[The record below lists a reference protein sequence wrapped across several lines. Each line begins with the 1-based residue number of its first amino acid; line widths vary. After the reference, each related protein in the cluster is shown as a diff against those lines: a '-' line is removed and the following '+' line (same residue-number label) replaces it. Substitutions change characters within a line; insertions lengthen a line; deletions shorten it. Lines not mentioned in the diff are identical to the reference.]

1 MAPPVLVWMMM
12 SVRLRIASIAAAK
25 TSLACVGL
33 AAASRTCRWY
43 IAAPASRQRAASA
56 PISAAVTGRPG
67 CASLVVSAP
76 TPATVMMS
84 LSIASPSSSTA
95 GPTPEY
101 GNCWCTNARLSS
113 TTSSALFRS
122 SSVWR

>member
-12 SVRLRIASIAAAK
+12 SVRSRIAAIAAAN

-84 LSIASPSSSTA
+84 LSIASPSSRRRSYA
-95 GPTPEY
+95 WY

-113 TTSSALFRS
+113 ITSSALSRS
-122 SSVWR
+122 RSVWR